1 MEPGRGISMGKLAAK
16 VAVVT
21 GGRTAIGLLSPM
33 YAGGNDA
40 AR

>member
-1 MEPGRGISMGKLAAK
+1 MGKRAGK

-21 GGRTAIGLLSPM
+21 GGRSAVGLLSPI

>member
-1 MEPGRGISMGKLAAK
+1 MGKRAGK
-16 VAVVT
+16 VTVVT
-21 GGRTAIGLLSPM
+21 GGKSAIGLLRPI